1 MAWPDDCEDTNS
13 FQTLNTEAPLYLSQ
27 PHFSVHTEGAAH
39 PADGAGCVAIL
50 IGPNAPV
57 VFLNVR
63 SLFSV

>member
-1 MAWPDDCEDTNS
+1 MTMKIPTPS

-27 PHFSVHTEGAAH
+27 PHFSVYAEGTAH

-50 IGPNAPV
+50 ISPNTPV

>member
-1 MAWPDDCEDTNS
+1 MTAKIVPTPL
-13 FQTLNTEAPLYLSQ
+13 FQMLNTEAPLYLSQ
-27 PHFSVHTEGAAH
+27 PHFLVHTKGAAH

-57 VFLNVR
+57 VFLNMR

>member
-1 MAWPDDCEDTNS
+1 M
-13 FQTLNTEAPLYLSQ
+13 LNTEAPLYPSQ
-27 PHFSVHTEGAAH
+27 PHFSVHAEGAAH